1 MVCEPISL
9 LTRSHRSLSLSLSL
23 SLDIPLRTA
32 DLSVRPF
39 VCLSFTWQRLLGD
52 MVPGNAIKLT
62 HGASEETK
70 ACRYSWHSAGSL
82 GWPFPAMKY
91 KYIFFKYNTRKQFY
105 QPALRNCHGL
115 NLPQCRLQFK
125 KKRYCVVY
133 YNLRHTFVPYKKHK
147 TFLHLRRD
155 AVSRSLIRSSTG
167 VETTP
172 LSCCLRSTLVA
183 VCSSRLR
190 QRRTA

>member
-1 MVCEPISL
+1 MQLAQCRFPGLVITNAKILIYFFSNTIHGSNFINQHSETVMVWI
-9 LTRSHRSLSLSLSL
+9 
-23 SLDIPLRTA
+23 
-32 DLSVRPF
+32 
-39 VCLSFTWQRLLGD
+39 
-52 MVPGNAIKLT
+52 
-62 HGASEETK
+62 
-70 ACRYSWHSAGSL
+70 YHSADCSL
-82 GWPFPAMKY
+82 
-91 KYIFFKYNTRKQFY
+91 R
-105 QPALRNCHGL
+105 
-115 NLPQCRLQFK
+115 

-172 LSCCLRSTLVA
+172 LSCCLRSTMVA

-190 QRRTA
+190 QRRTAWLHTWARSQKGKGSPYSITERRVPELIPVLVSQAAGDVSHKPGGRLPLLLYV

>member
-9 LTRSHRSLSLSLSL
+9 LMRSHHSLSLSL

-105 QPALRNCHGL
+105 RTALGNCYGL
-115 NLPQCRLQFK
+115 KLAKCWLQFFNNK
-125 KKRYCVVY
+125 FIV
-133 YNLRHTFVPYKKHK
+133 LFTIIF
-147 TFLHLRRD
+147 
-155 AVSRSLIRSSTG
+155 A
-167 VETTP
+167 
-172 LSCCLRSTLVA
+172 TLAFPIVFDS
-183 VCSSRLR
+183 V
-190 QRRTA
+190 